1 MGDPELH
8 PLKVENLCANLCAAQ
23 MDNCHAFFIKANE
36 NGSCFLV
43 NEEASLPLTRT
54 IGYGWRKP
62 DVSTYKRSNGFTV
75 VIVWVTISYTNG

>member
-1 MGDPELH
+1 VQQLKVGDPELH

-23 MDNCHAFFIKANE
+23 MDNCHAFFI
-36 NGSCFLV
+36 V